1 MHEINKFCFALV
13 EMKFDVLLWIEILDI
28 ACI

>member
-1 MHEINKFCFALV
+1 MYEINKFGFALV
-13 EMKFDVLLWIEILDI
+13 ERKFDVLLWTEILDI